1 MNSDQL
7 DQTAM
12 ATASTVI
19 VNGMKLPCR
28 TKIIATVGPAC
39 GDRELLGKLID
50 SGVSIF
56 RLNFS
61 HGDLETLA
69 EWVDRIREASRQFDR
84 PIAIMGDLQGP
95 KIRVGKVLG
104 QGINVPTGG
113 SVIFQRTPI
122 TADPESSE
130 LRFSCTYLGLID
142 DVEPGQRILVNDGAV
157 RMLVVEKREAEI
169 ECSVTYGGL
178 ITSGK
183 GLNLPESDLNVQVL
197 GPRDWSHVDWAIE
210 HGLDCLAM
218 SFVRCADDIS
228 QLAEG
233 IRQRVSVPDTDL
245 ERIPIV
251 AKIELPKA
259 VENIEEILGVADA
272 IMIARGDLG
281 VEMDLARVPVVQK
294 RLIQAAHDYG
304 RPVIVAT
311 QMLETM
317 IESAIP
323 TRAESSDVA
332 NAIFDEADATMLSG
346 ETAVGQYPIL
356 AVETMRRIA
365 EQTEAYLKGLPAPE
379 TPPKKLIQ
387 ARHRMAALAH
397 GVWTIATDI
406 EAQFIIV
413 WTRRGRGARLLSQ
426 NNFHVPIIAATPC
439 ERIARQ
445 IQFYRGVIPLHMKQE
460 PGSLSDL
467 ARFVDAW
474 LIGKG
479 WAKAGDTSV
488 LITEGHIGRDRTP
501 SRLAI
506 HTIGEHDAPLQ

>member
-1 MNSDQL
+1 MASDHL
-7 DQTAM
+7 DQPAM
-12 ATASTVI
+12 TTVSTGLSHGV
-19 VNGMKLPCR
+19 KLPCR

-39 GDRELLGKLID
+39 GDREMLGKLIE
-50 SGVSIF
+50 SGASIF

-69 EWVDRIREASRQFDR
+69 GWVRTIREVSIQFDR
-84 PIAIMGDLQGP
+84 TIAIMGDLQGP
-95 KIRVGKVLG
+95 KIRVGEVIG
-104 QGINVPTGG
+104 PGIRVPTGA
-113 SVIFQRTPI
+113 SVVFQKTSI
-122 TADPESSE
+122 AADPESHE
-130 LRFSCTYLGLID
+130 FRFSCTYQGLID

-157 RMLVVEKREAEI
+157 RMLIVDKRGEEI
-169 ECSVTYGGL
+169 ECSVTHGGL
-178 ITSGK
+178 ISSGK
-183 GLNLPESDLNVQVL
+183 GLNLPESDLKVQVL

-218 SFVRCADDIS
+218 SFVRCADDIR

-233 IRQRVSVPDTDL
+233 IRRRLAAHGADL
-245 ERIPIV
+245 PRLPIV
-251 AKIELPKA
+251 AKIELPRA
-259 VENIEEILGVADA
+259 VENIDEILRIADA

-294 RLIQAAHDYG
+294 QLLKAAHDHG

-317 IESAIP
+317 IVSTIP

-346 ETAVGQYPIL
+346 ETAVGQYPVL

-365 EQTEAYLKGLPAPE
+365 EQTEAYLKGRPAPE

-387 ARHRMAALAH
+387 ARHWMAALAH

-406 EAQFIIV
+406 EAKFIIV
-413 WTRRGRGARLLSQ
+413 WTRRGRGARFLSQ
-426 NNFHVPIIAATPC
+426 NNFHVPIIAVTPS

-445 IQFYRGVIPLHMKQE
+445 IQFFRGVIPLHLKQE
-460 PGSLSDL
+460 PDSLGDL
-467 ARFVDAW
+467 AQRVDAW

-479 WAKAGDTSV
+479 WAKNGDTSV

-501 SRLAI
+501 NRLAI
-506 HTIGEHDAPLQ
+506 HAIGEHDAPLQ